1 MNSEFKV
8 CVFCNK
14 KLPITDFEWSKN
26 RPNPRKICKKCRSKR
41 RWNTVKNDK
50 RALKEHN
57 LKRRNYYE
65 NNKEKIQTI
74 NERSKYGISRYDLG
88 IKECEICGSTER
100 LCIDH
105 DYKTGEVRGLLCNR
119 CNFALGFINDDMN
132 LIENSIKYIEE
143 YYREK

>member
-1 MNSEFKV
+1 MNG
-8 CVFCNK
+8 
-14 KLPITDFEWSKN
+14 
-26 RPNPRKICKKCRSKR
+26 RKI
-41 RWNTVKNDK
+41 D
-50 RALKEHN
+50 L
-57 LKRRNYYE
+57 
-65 NNKEKIQTI
+65 
-74 NERSKYGISRYDLG
+74 LG

-105 DYKTGEVRGLLCNR
+105 DHKTGEVRGLLCNR